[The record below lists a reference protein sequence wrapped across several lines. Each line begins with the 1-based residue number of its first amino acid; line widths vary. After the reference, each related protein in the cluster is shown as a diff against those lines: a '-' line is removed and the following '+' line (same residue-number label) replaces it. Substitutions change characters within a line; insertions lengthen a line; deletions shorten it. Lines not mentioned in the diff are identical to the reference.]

1 MQTLDIVRES
11 NIVNVS
17 LGAQRIM
24 TLRTKKSSDGKLPE
38 HIPRQSQRIP
48 LPHNSVFVLGPETN
62 RQWLHGIR
70 PDKRRNAEKTEQ
82 ETSYGGE
89 RISITFR
96 QIGTYIDAAGQKIWG
111 QGARSKQQE
120 SAGDISTS
128 NSSELDRL
136 IIAFGRENHQSDFD
150 WDAEYGSGFDVV
162 NLVTSTAQTSL
173 SDDRLVNLRILMY
186 LFERNIPCE
195 IAPASSQSNPLSPSI
210 ATSNASI
217 HTENDVPTFRD
228 IDEGS
233 SEVKGDL
240 EILFYLGKFYPLL
253 PPKGEVAG
261 RQIHRE
267 TTQAF
272 SRVTQANEVLHL
284 WQRVSGNPISE
295 SSRTSS
301 AMRETK
307 ASAKN
312 PKQADATLAA
322 KFENELQTWEKYA
335 GEADFLGG
343 EFFAIVDCAFWPVLD
358 DVVRRW
364 EGWDPDRYARLDA
377 YHQRVFMME
386 SVKRAFDTQG

>member
-1 MQTLDIVRES
+1 M
-11 NIVNVS
+11 NVS
-17 LGAQRIM
+17 LGAQRVM

-38 HIPRQSQRIP
+38 HTPRQSQRIP
-48 LPHNSVFVLGPETN
+48 MPHNSIFVLGPETN

-70 PDKRRNAEKTEQ
+70 ADKRRTAEKTEE

-96 QIGTYIDAAGQKIWG
+96 QIGTYIDATGQKIWG

-120 SAGDISTS
+120 SAGNVSTS
-128 NSSELDRL
+128 NSAELDGL

-150 WDAEYGSGFDVV
+150 WEAEYGSGFDVV
-162 NLVTSTAQTSL
+162 NLVTSTAQISL
-173 SDDRLVNLRILMY
+173 SNDRLANLRILMY
-186 LFERNIPCE
+186 LFERNVPCE
-195 IAPASSQSNPLSPSI
+195 TIPAKTQSTPLSPGKSTT
-210 ATSNASI
+210 TSTQN
-217 HTENDVPTFRD
+217 ENDIPIFRD
-228 IDEGS
+228 TDEGS

-272 SRVTQANEVLHL
+272 SRVTQANDVLHH
-284 WQRVSGNPISE
+284 WQRVSGAPVSE
-295 SSRTSS
+295 SIWTSHTTREAKTS
-301 AMRETK
+301 AEDSKEPYT
-307 ASAKN
+307 S
-312 PKQADATLAA
+312 QLE
-322 KFENELQTWEKYA
+322 KFECEMQTWEKYA
-335 GEADFLGG
+335 GEAEFLGG

-364 EGWDPDRYARLDA
+364 ERWDPDQYARLAA
-377 YHQRVFMME
+377 YHQRVLMME
-386 SVKRAFDTQG
+386 SVNRALDTQG